1 MKRNEFIIGEKV
13 SKSCLVQTGLVNKKK
28 KKEKK
33 IADLKA

>member
-13 SKSCLVQTGLVNKKK
+13 GKSCVVQTRFVNKKK

>member
-13 SKSCLVQTGLVNKKK
+13 GKSCVVQTGFVNKKK